1 MSGIRIIF
9 DGRRRRIRPDEAAG
23 RRRAVHAPGA
33 PNGTPIDG
41 NAGGIALAAAGGQD
55 CDREDGCSPPYETAM
70 KLDMELGETRSAM
83 RIVLNPVGE
92 SPLTGLPVVIQ
103 NCTTI
108 DALEAQLQQIEKQMA
123 KIRKEAAKFFKVA
136 PTAGSS

>member
-1 MSGIRIIF
+1 
-9 DGRRRRIRPDEAAG
+9 
-23 RRRAVHAPGA
+23 
-33 PNGTPIDG
+33 
-41 NAGGIALAAAGGQD
+41 
-55 CDREDGCSPPYETAM
+55 M
-70 KLDMELGETRSAM
+70 KLDMEFELPQGETRSAM

-123 KIRKEAAKFFKVA
+123 KIRREAAKFFKVA
-136 PTAGSS
+136 PTDGSSPAT